1 MSHCQNTERPIYA
14 NNNKKYNVMEQEYET
29 CKKKSALIQM
39 FGHAAQH

>member
-29 CKKKSALIQM
+29 YKSMQEKKVP
-39 FGHAAQH
+39 